1 MDAPDAVPG
10 RVPGSVTD
18 GPLPVRIV
26 PGEHVRIAVLSD
38 VHGNVPAFTA
48 ALAEIAVAGVEG
60 VAILGDL
67 TWGPQPLEI
76 LAMVDALD
84 VPAWCNR
91 GNAERAVIDMASGE
105 RPTEHPVDQWMID
118 AHGPEGV
125 AALTAFAHSTSVDVG
140 AVGPIR
146 FCHGSPRSDIELLT
160 PATSATQ
167 IAEVTSGVP
176 ERTFAHGHTHLQYQ
190 RVVGEHTVFGP
201 GSVGIP
207 YGTEGRPGARWALVS
222 DAIELRVS
230 EYDIE
235 ESIRIARS
243 VGYPGLV
250 NYEKY
255 LRNPPTRDELIED
268 ARIHPFSD

>member
-1 MDAPDAVPG
+1 VDAAAN
-10 RVPGSVTD
+10 VTD
-18 GPLPVRIV
+18 GPLPVRVV
-26 PGEHVRIAVLSD
+26 PGKHSRIAVVSD
-38 VHGNVPAFTA
+38 VHGNVPAFAA
-48 ALAEIAVAGVEG
+48 ALAAIATADVEG

-76 LAMVDALD
+76 LAMVDSLG

-105 RPTEHPVDQWMID
+105 RATERPVDQWMID
-118 AHGPEGV
+118 THGPDGV
-125 AALTAFAHSTSVDVG
+125 AALAAFSHSTSVEVG
-140 AVGPIR
+140 ALGSIR

-160 PATSATQ
+160 PATSVLQ
-167 IAEVTSGVP
+167 IAEVTKGVP
-176 ERTFAHGHTHLQYQ
+176 ELTIAHGHTHLQYQ

-207 YGTEGRPGARWALVS
+207 YGTNGRPGARWALVDDS
-222 DAIELRVS
+222 IELRVS

-235 ESIRIARS
+235 ESIGIARA
-243 VGYPGLV
+243 VGYPGLA

-255 LRNPPTRDELIED
+255 LRNPLTLDELVEE